1 MLMTIKGYA
10 TLGAFR
16 GGSRLIALQRAAPY
30 WASQLNRR
38 DALKGA
44 SEEHRA
50 ILSAIGLREGD
61 AAYRLFFEH
70 VVSAMNYSPISV
82 AALNAAT
89 NDYGLAFLNMSEFG
103 KCLF

>member
-16 GGSRLIALQRAAPY
+16 GRSRLIALQRAAPY

-38 DALKGA
+38 LKGA

-50 ILSAIGLREGD
+50 IVRAIGLREGD